1 MSQHQCWPRGRICVA
16 LITKFANNPSIF
28 LMLTY
33 NFSLLVT
40 QVLTKLHLHLL
51 GKVWVPLGVGQEGHK
66 QQVDWLHFMQA
77 QFL

>member
-1 MSQHQCWPRGRICVA
+1 
-16 LITKFANNPSIF
+16 
-28 LMLTY
+28 MLTY